1 MDLPPDRYATV
12 QDHRIRY
19 WEEGTGAPIVL
30 IHGLANSVLT
40 WRKNVEALGRGFRV
54 IALDLPGHGLS
65 DMPKVRFDLP
75 TGAAFLDAF
84 LDEMGVERAHLAG
97 NSMGGAIALELALTR
112 PERAASLT
120 LADSAGLGREISIL
134 LRLGALPLLG
144 EYARRPTLKG
154 VRNLVRWM
162 VHDPSLVDEEEL
174 PIRLRYL
181 KRRGSAQALLRY
193 LRTGVGLFGQ
203 RPATRRNASLPS
215 LSVPTLVVW
224 GAQDPLFPV
233 EQARQAAQAVAGAK
247 LHVFDACGHWPQ
259 YEHADAFNR
268 LLGGFVG
275 SVAS

>member
-12 QDHRIRY
+12 RGHSVRY
-19 WEEGTGAPIVL
+19 WEAGSGPPIVL
-30 IHGLANSVLT
+30 VHGLANSVLT
-40 WRKNVEALGRGFRV
+40 WRKNIEPLGRNFRV

-84 LDEMGVERAHLAG
+84 LDKMGVERAHLAG

-112 PERAASLT
+112 PERAASVT
-120 LADSAGLGREISIL
+120 LADSAGLGREISVL

-162 VHDPSLVDEEEL
+162 VHDPSLVDEDEL
-174 PIRLRYL
+174 LVRLRYL

-203 RPATRRNASLPS
+203 RPGTRRNASLPS
-215 LSVPTLVVW
+215 LSVPTLIVW

-233 EQARQAAQAVAGAK
+233 EQARGAERAIPGAK

-259 YEHADAFNR
+259 YEHADPFNR

>member
-12 QDHRIRY
+12 RGHSVRY
-19 WEEGTGAPIVL
+19 WEAGSGPPIVL
-30 IHGLANSVLT
+30 VHGLANSVLT
-40 WRKNVEALGRGFRV
+40 WRKNIEPLGRNFRV

-65 DMPKVRFDLP
+65 DMPKARFDLP
-75 TGAAFLDAF
+75 KGAAFLAAF
-84 LDEMGVERAHLAG
+84 LDEVGVERAHLAG

-120 LADSAGLGREISIL
+120 LADSAGLGREISVL

-203 RPATRRNASLPS
+203 RPATRRDASLAS
-215 LSVPTLVVW
+215 LSVPTLIVW
-224 GAQDPLFPV
+224 GAQDPLFPT
-233 EQARQAAQAVAGAK
+233 EQARRAAQAVAGAK
-247 LHVFDACGHWPQ
+247 LHVFDPCGHWPQ